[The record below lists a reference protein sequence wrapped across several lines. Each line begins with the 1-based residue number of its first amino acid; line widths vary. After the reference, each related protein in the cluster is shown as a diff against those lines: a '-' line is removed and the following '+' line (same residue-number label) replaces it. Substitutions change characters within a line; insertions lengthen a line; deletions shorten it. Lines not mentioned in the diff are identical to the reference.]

1 MKTDN
6 LDESTGLPETRLR
19 VEGAWKLFGH
29 VTALKNVDLEADAG
43 RILAIVG
50 DNGAGKSTLVKS
62 ITGLYRLERGRI
74 IVDGVPVERPD
85 PRLMKRLGLSAVFQ
99 DLALVESLDVA
110 TNMYLG
116 QPLLRAGFLRRK
128 AAMWENAAETLK
140 SLGVRLPS
148 VRVPIGEL
156 SGGQRQSVAIARA
169 VLADNPIMLFDE
181 PTAALGVRE
190 TAQVGQTLEEL
201 KARGKAII
209 VISHD
214 LEFVL
219 RHADRIQV
227 MRLGSVQG
235 VRNTADTTREELVG
249 LITGLVSAH
258 DNGNSEKSL
267 P

>member
-1 MKTDN
+1 MTVNSIEGSGDRA
-6 LDESTGLPETRLR
+6 SPPLR

-29 VTALKNVDLEADAG
+29 VTALKNVDLEAHAG
-43 RILAIVG
+43 QILAVVG

-62 ITGLYRLERGRI
+62 ITGLHRLERGRVV
-74 IVDGVPVERPD
+74 VDGSPVERAD

-128 AAMWENAAETLK
+128 AEMWKSAAETLR
-140 SLGVRLPS
+140 SLGVRIPS

-190 TAQVGQTLEEL
+190 TAQVGETLEEL
-201 KARGKAII
+201 KSRGKALI
-209 VISHD
+209 VVSHD

-219 RHADRIQV
+219 RHSDRIQV
-227 MRLGSVQG
+227 MRLGAVQG
-235 VRNTADTTREELVG
+235 VRNTRDTTRQELVG
-249 LITGLVSAH
+249 LITGLVSDSD
-258 DNGNSEKSL
+258 DNSFEGVL
-267 P
+267 Q